1 MASSLQTLIKIL
13 RLEQQKGY
21 QNKAVIGGFARF
33 AFHWAREAHSQA
45 ITEEHHQLVD
55 AIAERLRRYDA
66 MPQEERPAQ
75 IEEIIA
81 LATGDFTVAEP
92 APPPEAPPVEEAPP
106 PAETSP
112 VEQPADDE
120 PPEAVPERA
129 PDYFDDVGIGEVEG
143 DEDED

>member
-45 ITEEHHQLVD
+45 VTEEHHQLGD
-55 AIAERLRRYDA
+55 AIAERLRRYDS

-75 IEEIIA
+75 IE
-81 LATGDFTVAEP
+81 
-92 APPPEAPPVEEAPP
+92 
-106 PAETSP
+106 
-112 VEQPADDE
+112 
-120 PPEAVPERA
+120 
-129 PDYFDDVGIGEVEG
+129 
-143 DEDED
+143 